1 MEKKNLVNV
10 SSNTTPANTATTALT
25 GKESKMKKIAKLVVQ
40 FIEAQTFLVWFYM
53 FPAAVISAGCTLL
66 TPGQTACML
75 AIAAVSQILIMA
87 FMAVMEK
94 GLQGAFALNA
104 VLFGGLTG
112 AAMFRCMCEGL
123 QAGENWGYASIAG
136 GVIIATVATMALLGY
151 GALLEELENRA

>member
-1 MEKKNLVNV
+1 MSKKNFLNLVN
-10 SSNTTPANTATTALT
+10 THTPANTASTALT
-25 GKESKMKKIAKLVVQ
+25 GKESKMKQILTLVGK

-53 FPAAVISAGCTLL
+53 FPAAVINAGCTLL

-87 FMAVMEK
+87 FAAVMEK

-123 QAGENWGYASIAG
+123 QAETWGYASIAG
-136 GVIIATVATMALLGY
+136 GVVCVLGATMALLGY